1 MLNKLLIKQYQR
13 IFGSENQPEGK
24 ITDFLLAISDTYNH
38 LEKDRKLLEQTME
51 LNSAEL
57 TINNQKLR
65 KETDEN
71 KIALQK
77 LKGSM
82 SILMNDNKELF
93 DENREFKIIDIAT
106 ILLQEIERR
115 KIAEEKQIEHLQ
127 NLEKINKEL
136 DQFAYVVSH
145 DLKAP
150 LRAISSL
157 SDWIEE
163 DISDKLSEDAKNNFT
178 LLRGRTERM
187 ENLIQ
192 GILSY
197 AKAGKQKGE
206 VKTVNINKLLLEIT
220 DSISLDSGTKINI
233 ANNFPVLTTEKIKIQ
248 QVFSNLLSNAIKY
261 GKKKDSIINIGFTQ
275 KGNFYEFYVEDNG
288 PGIEPEYH
296 DKIFVIFQTLYAR
309 DQFESTG
316 IGLSIVKKIVNEQ
329 NGDIWVESKLGQGSK
344 FIFTWPTNLQ
354 KRNQEE
360 KIINT
365 F

>member
-13 IFGSENQPEGK
+13 NFGSEIQPEGK
-24 ITDFLLAISDTYNH
+24 LADFLKVISDTYNH

-65 KETDEN
+65 KETDDN

-82 SILMNDNKELF
+82 SILMNDNKEIF

-115 KIAEEKQIEHLQ
+115 KIAEEKQLEHLQ

-163 DISDKLSEDAKNNFT
+163 DINEQLSEDAKHNFT
-178 LLRGRTERM
+178 LLRGRTQRM

-206 VKTVNINKLLLEIT
+206 VTSVNINKLLLEIT
-220 DSISLDSGTKINI
+220 DSLSIDSHIKLNI
-233 ANNFPVLTTEKIKIQ
+233 AENLPTITAEKIKIQ

-261 GKKKDSIINIGFTQ
+261 GKKKDSIINIGFQ
-275 KGNFYEFYVEDNG
+275 IKKNFIEFYVEDNG
-288 PGIEPEYH
+288 PGIEKEYH
-296 DKIFVIFQTLYAR
+296 EKIFIIFQTLYAR

-316 IGLSIVKKIVNEQ
+316 IGLSIVKKIVTEQ
-329 NGDIWVESKLGQGSK
+329 NGNIWVESIVGHGSK
-344 FIFTWPTNLQ
+344 FIFTWPIYVP
-354 KRNQEE
+354 KINQED
-360 KIINT
+360 KLINT

>member
-1 MLNKLLIKQYQR
+1 MLNKLLIKQYQK
-13 IFGSENQPEGK
+13 IFGSQNLPEGK
-24 ITDFLLAISDTYNH
+24 IADFLIAVSDTYNH
-38 LEKDRKLLEQTME
+38 LEKDRKLLERTME

-57 TINNQKLR
+57 TLNNQKLR

-82 SILMNDNKELF
+82 SILMNDDKDIF
-93 DENREFKIIDIAT
+93 DENREFRIIDIAT

-115 KIAEEKQIEHLQ
+115 KIAEEKQFEYLQ

-163 DISDKLSEDAKNNFT
+163 DISDKLSEDAKHNFT
-178 LLRGRTERM
+178 LLRGRTQRM

-206 VKTVNINKLLLEIT
+206 IELVNINKLLLEIT
-220 DSISLDSGTKINI
+220 DSLSFDSSTKINI
-233 ANNFPVLTTEKIKIQ
+233 AKDFPLIKTEKIKIQ

-261 GKKKDSIINIGFTQ
+261 GRKKDSEINIGFQQ
-275 KGNFYEFYVEDNG
+275 KKSFYEFYVEDNG
-288 PGIEPEYH
+288 PGIEKEYH
-296 DKIFVIFQTLYAR
+296 EKIFIIFQTLYAR

-329 NGDIWVESKLGQGSK
+329 NGNIWVQSNVGQGSK
-344 FIFTWPTNLQ
+344 FIFTWPINIQ
-354 KRNQEE
+354 KINKED
-360 KIINT
+360 KLINT